1 MGKGS
6 GSHVGKKHFEKAEK
20 GNPESLC
27 YTSMPV
33 SVSVSVSVDSGFD
46 RTTTP
51 AASLVLGKS
60 NNKNKEG

>member
-20 GNPESLC
+20 GSPESLC

-33 SVSVSVSVDSGFD
+33 SVDSGFD
-46 RTTTP
+46 RTTTA

>member
-20 GNPESLC
+20 LSPESLC

-33 SVSVSVSVDSGFD
+33 SVFVDSGFD
-46 RTTTP
+46 RTTTA